1 MPSFFGGEGM
11 CILLPRHAPQEHP
24 ELYDAFNDAVLLT
37 DVVCRCP
44 RYERNIPDIAQ
55 LQMQQET
62 LYTDSTTFAAHG
74 GSYPAGGYGREDEDL
89 SGAAEHASRH
99 AGDSGDSSLFSSIL
113 GSLGEKRG
121 RVAQEDVDEEGK
133 PQQHEWNCRRYAML
147 RHLLRVVHG
156 TISEHVW
163 ANSGYDR
170 CRPAAQALLQQ
181 RWRRR
186 GR

>member
-11 CILLPRHAPQEHP
+11 CYILLPRQAPQEHP
-24 ELYDAFNDAVLLT
+24 ELYDVFHGAVLLT

-44 RYERNIPDIAQ
+44 RYERNIPDIAE
-55 LQMQQET
+55 LQVQQES
-62 LYTDSTTFAAHG
+62 LYTDSTTFTAHG

-121 RVAQEDVDEEGK
+121 RVAQEDIDEEGK
-133 PQQHEWNCRRYAML
+133 LQQHGAWGGKL
-147 RHLLRVVHG
+147 PTIRHATASTPCCTWHDLGARVG
-156 TISEHVW
+156 
-163 ANSGYDR
+163 
-170 CRPAAQALLQQ
+170 
-181 RWRRR
+181 
-186 GR
+186 